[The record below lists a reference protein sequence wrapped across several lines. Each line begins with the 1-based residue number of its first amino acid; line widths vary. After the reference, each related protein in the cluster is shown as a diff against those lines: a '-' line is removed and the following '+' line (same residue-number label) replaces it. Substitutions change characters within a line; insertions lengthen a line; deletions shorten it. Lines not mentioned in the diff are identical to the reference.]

1 MTVWTQHSW
10 LELELENH
18 LLLLLLAESCFQTTF
33 QRGCASLGDEWDLL
47 HDPFSFFFFIYFIL
61 LQPRSL
67 NASACLLV
75 AHWSIL
81 LQLWSNHSAEGA
93 DALSQPRPPPP
104 CFGHVTRAYE
114 DGGSFVFPEVK
125 PPRLKPKHPALRGL
139 RVHCSGAGLVWQ
151 FPAFGD
157 RVSNRS
163 VS

>member
-1 MTVWTQHSW
+1 MTWTW
-10 LELELENH
+10 TWKPLVI
-18 LLLLLLAESCFQTTF
+18 
-33 QRGCASLGDEWDLL
+33 ASLGWKLL
-47 HDPFSFFFFIYFIL
+47 SNYISERLCLSRRWMRFAAWSIQFFFFIYFIL

-151 FPAFGD
+151 SPAFGD
-157 RVSNRS
+157 RVSDRS